1 MKTFYEKENKRLI
14 FEIHEDI
21 DECVAKK
28 IRRKLD
34 NEIER
39 YVPKEVIFDFNKVSF
54 MDSAGIGLVI
64 GRYKL
69 ANMLGGKVRVANL
82 TTPVKK
88 IFEMSGMLKIIP
100 EVSSE
105 IQIGTKKYQSWDKKV
120 PVLGQK
126 STSLGTKQNRS
137 QMCSEQNRTG
147 PKCAK
152 CTKCNQK
159 GGRV

>member
-1 MKTFYEKENKRLI
+1 MKTFYEKEDKRLI

-21 DECVAKK
+21 DECVAQK
-28 IRRKLD
+28 IRRRLD

-39 YVPKEVIFDFNKVSF
+39 YMPKEVIFDFNKVSF

-69 ANMLGGKVRVANL
+69 ANMLGGRVGVANL

-88 IFEMSGMLKIIP
+88 IFEMSGILKIIP
-100 EVSSE
+100 EVSNNIN
-105 IQIGTKKYQSWDKKV
+105 IQNG
-120 PVLGQK
+120 
-126 STSLGTKQNRS
+126 TSLGTKQNRS
-137 QMCSEQNRTG
+137 QMRSEQNRTG

-152 CTKCNQK
+152 CAKERKERICIN
-159 GGRV
+159 